1 MTTRSRRWLAAGA
14 AVLGGLLCATT
25 PAHAALTSPQADAYV
40 VSANAFGTFAA
51 VAPTPHSTYPPGGT
65 VPVVGLNVGPF
76 ATSSTLTATTA
87 GDPTTG
93 DASASAT
100 VEQLDVNLGPLL
112 AASLTGVNATCN
124 ATPSGA
130 TGNGIITA
138 GSVTSGI
145 LPPLALTANAA
156 PNTIVGIPGVVTVTL
171 NEQST
176 DSNGVLTVNAVH
188 IKVLSGNGADVI
200 VGHAQC
206 GGAPPVQATPMI
218 SPAVGTGAAA
228 MAVFGG
234 VVYLRRRNRG
244 QQTEAV

>member
-1 MTTRSRRWLAAGA
+1 MSTRSRRWLAAGA
-14 AVLGGLLCATT
+14 AVLGGLLCAAT
-25 PAHAALTSPQADAYV
+25 PAQAALTSPQADAYV
-40 VSANAFGTFAA
+40 VRANAFNGFLA
-51 VAPTPHSTYPPGGT
+51 VAPTPHSTYPPGSTQT
-65 VPVVGLNVGPF
+65 VLGLNVGPF

-100 VEQLDVNLGPLL
+100 VEQLGITLGPTL

-124 ATPSGA
+124 ATPTGA

-138 GSVTSGI
+138 GSVTALG
-145 LPPLALTANAA
+145 LPALTLTANAA
-156 PNTIVGIPGVVTVTL
+156 PNTVVGIPNVVTVTL

-176 DSNGVLTVNAVH
+176 DANGVLTVNAVH
-188 IKVLSGNGADVI
+188 IRVLSGNGANVI

-244 QQTEAV
+244 QQTETV